1 MPAPPVATP
10 CRHCRL
16 PLGRFGQ
23 RQELNG
29 ESHWFCCYGCSL
41 AYQAV
46 HGARDEPEAAA
57 LLIRLGV
64 GGFLAMNIMLFSL
77 LLYAD
82 AFAGDV
88 VNGSDDWLA
97 GWVPWLLWALA
108 TPLLAILGGPFIG
121 GAWRAARAGRLSA
134 DTLVSLG
141 ALAAYGFSAL
151 QVMRGSELVYFDTV
165 TMVLLLFTLG
175 RTIEAHGRVRALRS
189 LAPMLAAEHAP
200 VRVVRAGSETTLA
213 PGQVR
218 PGDRVRVRPGERI
231 PVDGT
236 VVAGRSACDESILT
250 GQTAPQPKAPG
261 DPVHAGSL
269 NGCGQLLLCAVGD
282 GGDTRWV
289 RISRLVQSAIA
300 QKSPRGEMVD
310 RVSAWFIPGVL
321 LLAAATVGFWAAHGS
336 LEQALLTGLAV
347 LVVACPCSLGL
358 AAPLAMSLGIARAAE
373 RGVLLRGGAVLEKLA
388 ALKGVAFDKTGTLT
402 LGRLQTLSLA
412 SEGATAA
419 QVMARARA
427 LAQGSDHP
435 VARAI
440 VAMPAGSDVPPLAAR
455 ALQAHPGAGLYG
467 QIDGARCALG
477 SAAFMRTL
485 GWTIPPAL
493 AAEPP
498 AGATAVYVGWGGR
511 AHGRL
516 LLADTL
522 RPEAA
527 QVVAALRARGLDT
540 MLLSGDGAPAVA
552 DLARA
557 AGIAA
562 WHAELG
568 PEAKVARLAE
578 WSRHHG
584 AIAMVGDG
592 LNDGPVLAAAS
603 VGIAVGGASDLARES
618 ADVVLPAAGLAQLPW
633 LLRLADEV
641 QRSVRANLLWAFGYN
656 AVALTLALA
665 GLLQPV
671 LAAALMAGSSLLVVA
686 RSLRASRRDAARDGD
701 PQARPAPERG
711 AALEPSA

>member
-1 MPAPPVATP
+1 MPALPPATH
-10 CRHCRL
+10 CRHCQL
-16 PLGRFGQ
+16 PVGRFGEQ
-23 RQELNG
+23 QEVNG
-29 ESHWFCCYGCSL
+29 EPHWFCCYGCSL

-46 HGARDEPEAAA
+46 HGAREEPEAAA
-57 LLIRLGV
+57 LLIRLGI

-82 AFAGDV
+82 GFAGDV
-88 VNGSDDWLA
+88 FNGSGDWLA
-97 GWVPWLLWALA
+97 EWVPWLLWALA

-175 RTIEAHGRVRALRS
+175 RTIEAQGRLRALRS
-189 LAPMLAAEHAP
+189 LAPMLAAEQAP
-200 VRVVRAGSETTLA
+200 VRVVRAGSETTLT
-213 PGQVR
+213 PDQVR

-236 VVAGRSACDESILT
+236 VLEGRSTCDESLLT
-250 GQTAPQPKAPG
+250 GQPAPQAKAPG
-261 DPVHAGSL
+261 DRVHAGSL
-269 NGCGQLLLCAVGD
+269 NGCGQLLLCVVGS
-282 GGDTRWV
+282 GGDTRWI

-300 QKSPRGEMVD
+300 QKSLSGEMVD
-310 RVSAWFIPGVL
+310 RVTAWFIPGVL
-321 LLAAATVGFWAAHGS
+321 LLAAATVWFWAAHGS

-358 AAPLAMSLGIARAAE
+358 AAPLAMSLGIARAAQ

-388 ALKGVAFDKTGTLT
+388 SLRGVAFDKTGTLSQ
-402 LGRLQTLSLA
+402 GRLRALALA
-412 SEGATAA
+412 SEGVAAA
-419 QVMARARA
+419 QIVARARA

-440 VAMPAGSDVPPLAAR
+440 VAMPAEPGDTPQAAR
-455 ALQAHPGAGLYG
+455 SLQAHPGAGLSG
-467 QIDGARCALG
+467 EIDSTPCAMG

-485 GWTIPPAL
+485 GWDIPPAL
-493 AAEPP
+493 TAEPP
-498 AGATAVYVGWGGR
+498 AGATLVYVGWAGR
-511 AHGRL
+511 VHGRL
-516 LLADTL
+516 LLADAP

-527 QVVAALRARGLDT
+527 AVVAALRVRGVDT
-540 MLLSGDGAPAVA
+540 LLLSGDGKPAVA
-552 DLARA
+552 DLARGL
-557 AGIAA
+557 GIAV

-568 PEAKVARLAE
+568 PEAKVARLAD
-578 WSRHHG
+578 WRRRHG

-618 ADVVLPAAGLAQLPW
+618 ADVVLPVAGLAQLPW
-633 LLRLADEV
+633 LLQLAGEV
-641 QRSVRANLLWAFGYN
+641 RRSVRTNLLWAFGYN
-656 AVALTLALA
+656 AVALTLAA
-665 GLLQPV
+665 TGLLQPV
-671 LAAALMAGSSLLVVA
+671 LAAALMAGSSLLVVG
-686 RSLRASRRDAARDGD
+686 RSLLASRRDAARDAD
-701 PQARPAPERG
+701 PVEVTAREQAVAM
-711 AALEPSA
+711 EPSA